1 MRVRAPFG
9 RARAVKDCMKIV
21 HVIPALTKGGAERV
35 VIDLANEAVERGHQ
49 VTILCAVPAPA
60 EQLPR
65 PLRPEV
71 AQRYISP
78 SGRSRRA
85 AYAAMLPWLL
95 RNRRW
100 LRDQDVI
107 HCHLTA
113 ASVFGT
119 LVQWLRRGRSP
130 VVVETYHAV
139 GMAIPDRQRAFHA
152 ALLGRRDAVAFMADD
167 PFWARF
173 REARPASLF
182 RTIPNGIV
190 PLPPIIT
197 DASETYRRTKTRI
210 PEGALV
216 VGSIG
221 RLVPAR
227 RPDLLMEAFAHLAKT
242 TSADVH
248 LLLGGEGPERDRL
261 LAQASAHGIAGRV
274 HLPGLVLDP
283 REPLG
288 LIDLYWTINIGPI
301 TGIAALE
308 AAFAGVPMIALQLQ
322 KSYREG
328 VNDWIPSSAKPADVA
343 SRAEDLLED
352 DKRAELAKRQGAHVA
367 AHFGVE
373 AMALAYLEFYKSAC
387 ERALQT

>member
-1 MRVRAPFG
+1 
-9 RARAVKDCMKIV
+9 MKIV

-35 VIDLANEAVERGHQ
+35 VIDLANDAVERGHQ

-60 EQLPR
+60 EELPR
-65 PLRPEV
+65 PIRPEV
-71 AQRYISP
+71 ALRYIAP

-85 AYAAMLPWLL
+85 AYATMLPWLL

-113 ASVFGT
+113 AAVFGS

-152 ALLGRRDAVAFMADD
+152 ALLGQRDAVAFMADD

-173 REARPASLF
+173 RETRPAGLF

-190 PLPPIIT
+190 PLPPI
-197 DASETYRRTKTRI
+197 DAGASEEYRRTRTRI
-210 PEGALV
+210 PERALV

-221 RLVPAR
+221 RLVPER
-227 RPDLLMEAFAHLAKT
+227 RPDLLLESFARLDKA
-242 TSADVH
+242 SSRDVH

-261 LAQASAHGIAGRV
+261 LALAHTHGIADRV

-301 TGIAALE
+301 TGISALE
-308 AAFAGVPMIALQLQ
+308 AVFAGLPVLAIQFERDHRDAKSDWVP
-322 KSYREG
+322 SFT
-328 VNDWIPSSAKPADVA
+328 DPADLA
-343 SRAEDLLED
+343 RAAALALDDLPAL
-352 DKRAELAKRQGAHVA
+352 KQLAERQQVHARKHHGID
-367 AHFGVE
+367 
-373 AMALAYLEFYKSAC
+373 AMADAYYSLYTA
-387 ERALQT
+387 ALTGNRPS